1 MYEIVC
7 VSKKYTDISSIR
19 KKMSSS
25 EKTPMQFDTVD
36 AENGCTK
43 DEKNKSPN
51 LLPQVIIKRFT
62 SNTNI
67 TVLSFYLDIS

>member
-1 MYEIVC
+1 
-7 VSKKYTDISSIR
+7 
-19 KKMSSS
+19 MSSS